1 MFFVSQPLTT
11 SPETYKTETQ
21 KSIYHLLAELGISF
35 TRVDSDP
42 GLTMEDC
49 VAIAKGLDNPIV
61 KTLFLCN
68 RQKTSFY
75 LLAMP
80 ADKAFVTKDF
90 SKALGISRVS
100 FAPIELLEPM
110 LGTQQGAT
118 TILSIFHDTDQR
130 IKLVIDEDTLQ
141 DEMFACT
148 DSTATCFIKIAKKE
162 LLSKYLKH
170 TKHDPII
177 IKL

>member
-1 MFFVSQPLTT
+1 MFYVSEQLTT
-11 SPETYKTETQ
+11 APETFKTETQ
-21 KSIYHLLAELGISF
+21 KEIYGILAELGIRF
-35 TRVDSDP
+35 IRVDSDP

-49 VAIAKGLDNPIV
+49 IEIAKGLDNPIV

-100 FAPIELLEPM
+100 FAPTELLEPM

-118 TILSIFHDTDQR
+118 TILSIFKDTEQKV
-130 IKLVIDEDTLQ
+130 KLVLDEETLQ
-141 DEMFACT
+141 GEMFACT

-162 LLSKYLKH
+162 LLSKYMLH
-170 TKHDPII
+170 SNHEPII

>member
-1 MFFVSQPLTT
+1 
-11 SPETYKTETQ
+11 
-21 KSIYHLLAELGISF
+21 
-35 TRVDSDP
+35 
-42 GLTMEDC
+42 MEDC

-61 KTLFLCN
+61 KTIFLCN

-100 FAPIELLEPM
+100 FAPTELLEPM

-162 LLSKYLKH
+162 LLSKYLIH